1 MSKKKRMSWS
11 LGFLLIAALP
21 GWAFAQITVTGS
33 SYADPSSLWGVTATM
48 CESGPFTIPVGVT
61 GGPQVWDFS
70 ALTGGEAEM
79 TMTFLN
85 PGETPFAHLFPEANV
100 CWYVEGDFLPGGDPY
115 YGYRKVSPSKVED
128 LGMKGASLDIV
139 YSAPVLTWEWP
150 LSFGTI
156 RTATSTST
164 EWGTETHEIE
174 ADAWGTVK
182 VPTGTFECLRVRRH
196 TTRISGDETV
206 RERFIF
212 QWLTEDGTEVAALWS
227 VENWEEDPS
236 FSVTQIVFVQKSGGW
251 VAVPGS
257 SWGTIKGL
265 FR

>member
-1 MSKKKRMSWS
+1 MFKKKCMSWS
-11 LGFLLIAALP
+11 LGFLLIAVLP

-33 SYADPSSLWGVTATM
+33 SWADPSSLWGVTATM
-48 CESGPFTIPVGVT
+48 CESGPFMVPLGVV

-70 ALTGGEAEM
+70 TLTGSEAEM

-85 PGETPFAHLFPEANV
+85 PGDSPFADLFPEANV
-100 CWYVEGDFLPGGDPY
+100 CYYVEGESLPEGDPL
-115 YGYRKVSPSKVED
+115 YGYWKVSPSQVED
-128 LGMKGASLDIV
+128 LGMKGASFEVV

-150 LSFGTI
+150 LSFGTT

-164 EWGTETHEIE
+164 EWGTETHEIV

-182 VPTGTFECLRVRRH
+182 VPAGTFECLRVRRH
-196 TTRISGDETV
+196 TTRISGDEPV

-212 QWLTEDGTEVAALWS
+212 QWLTEHGTEVASLWN

-236 FSVTQIVFVQKSGGW
+236 FSVTEIVSVQKSDAW
-251 VAVPGS
+251 VAVSGS
-257 SWGTIKGL
+257 SWGAIKSL